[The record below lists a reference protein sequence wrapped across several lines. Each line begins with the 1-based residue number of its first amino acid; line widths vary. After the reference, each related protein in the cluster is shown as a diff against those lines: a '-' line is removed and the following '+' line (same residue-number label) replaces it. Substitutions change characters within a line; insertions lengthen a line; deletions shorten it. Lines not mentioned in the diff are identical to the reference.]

1 MYAGSKSVVM
11 SLWAAPDKTTND
23 MLNDFFLN
31 LLKGMRK
38 DEALRLAKLKNL
50 AKADPIY
57 AHPRFWAGIVV
68 NGNQNELYHH
78 WYLKKLIFVAI
89 AILTLVFAFRKRKVI
104 KRLLYKIKMVR

>member
-57 AHPRFWAGIVV
+57 AHPRFWSGIVV
-68 NGNQNELYHH
+68 NGNQNELYHY
-78 WYLKKLIFVAI
+78 WYLKKLIFVTI
-89 AILTLVFAFRKRKVI
+89 VILALVFAFRKRKAI
-104 KRLLYKIKMVR
+104 KRLLYKITMVR